1 MPPLD
6 VDSADIKA
14 ALAKF
19 GYSSFRPGQE
29 ETISRILAGKS
40 SLALLA
46 TGTGKSLIY
55 QLPAY
60 MYRERSACI
69 TLVVSPLV
77 SLMEDQVS
85 GLPSFLKAAALHYN
99 MTATQKEKVVES
111 VKSGK
116 LHFLLVSP
124 ESLAGGGG
132 MFGSLLPS
140 LPPIAFVCI
149 DEAHCVSHW
158 SHNFRPSYLRL
169 CRIIRDK
176 LGVAT
181 ILGLTATAPE
191 SLTRSVA
198 SRLGVAME
206 DVVRG
211 PLLPGNLTL
220 TVSRDRDRDRAL
232 LEMLGET
239 GSLGECESVIVYC
252 TRREECERLA
262 THIRTHL
269 QTRDIKPGKS
279 RLSCTA
285 EPYHAGL
292 SAYKRKTVQAA
303 FMAGKLR
310 VVVATVAFGMG
321 IDKSDIRAIVH
332 HNMPRSFESYI
343 QEIGRAGRD
352 GLPAR
357 CHLFLDSRGGDVREL
372 KRHIFGNSV
381 DRFTLRT
388 FLAAALSRQP
398 KCETNREYQEVAVSV
413 ASLVEEL
420 DLPEENIS
428 TLLCYLE
435 DYSPPLVNVSNH
447 VYCNAKVQ
455 CYGGPRQLRQVAARC
470 PPLAAAIAL
479 LRQRGDDLEAASSVE
494 FHVVDVSARMGWD
507 SAIVKKELK
516 NLEWTS
522 GLTGW
527 KKSGVMVEFSDL
539 GFHFHAKTG
548 LTEPEMDSV
557 LEELYRKVE
566 TRERTELWGLVRLG
580 KAFTLVA
587 WDKETEA
594 GGQQEQERSDKL
606 KLFIKEYFTETERE
620 IPDKLPPMEPCQSE
634 DTVRADIRS
643 FVCTHSEHAWNG
655 RAVARIFHGIQSPNF
670 PAKQWGRVFRF
681 WRKHLDTDFNL
692 LVKFATEEILHMR
705 RGAK

>member
-1 MPPLD
+1 
-6 VDSADIKA
+6 
-14 ALAKF
+14 
-19 GYSSFRPGQE
+19 
-29 ETISRILAGKS
+29 
-40 SLALLA
+40 
-46 TGTGKSLIY
+46 
-55 QLPAY
+55 
-60 MYRERSACI
+60 
-69 TLVVSPLV
+69 
-77 SLMEDQVS
+77 MEDQVS
-85 GLPSFLKAAALHYN
+85 GLPSFLKALALHYN
-99 MTATQKEKVVES
+99 MTATQKEKVVDS

-116 LHFLLVSP
+116 LHFFLVSP

-140 LPPIAFVCI
+140 LPPIAIVCI

-176 LGVAT
+176 LGVST

-220 TVSRDRDRDRAL
+220 TVSRDTDRDRAL

-239 GSLGECESVIVYC
+239 GSLAECESVIVYC

-303 FMAGKLR
+303 FMSGKLR

-357 CHLFLDSRGGDVREL
+357 CHLFLDCRGGDVREL

-381 DRFTLRT
+381 DRFTFRT
-388 FLAAALSRQP
+388 FLIP
-398 KCETNREYQEVAVSV
+398 
-413 ASLVEEL
+413 
-420 DLPEENIS
+420 
-428 TLLCYLE
+428 
-435 DYSPPLVNVSNH
+435 
-447 VYCNAKVQ
+447 
-455 CYGGPRQLRQVAARC
+455 GG
-470 PPLAAAIAL
+470 
-479 LRQRGDDLEAASSVE
+479 
-494 FHVVDVSARMGWD
+494 
-507 SAIVKKELK
+507 
-516 NLEWTS
+516 
-522 GLTGW
+522 
-527 KKSGVMVEFSDL
+527 
-539 GFHFHAKTG
+539 
-548 LTEPEMDSV
+548 
-557 LEELYRKVE
+557 
-566 TRERTELWGLVRLG
+566 
-580 KAFTLVA
+580 
-587 WDKETEA
+587 
-594 GGQQEQERSDKL
+594 
-606 KLFIKEYFTETERE
+606 
-620 IPDKLPPMEPCQSE
+620 
-634 DTVRADIRS
+634 
-643 FVCTHSEHAWNG
+643 G
-655 RAVARIFHGIQSPNF
+655 RF
-670 PAKQWGRVFRF
+670 
-681 WRKHLDTDFNL
+681 
-692 LVKFATEEILHMR
+692 
-705 RGAK
+705 

>member
-6 VDSADIKA
+6 LDTLDIKA

-19 GYSSFRPGQE
+19 GYSGFRAGQE
-29 ETISRILAGKS
+29 ETISRILSGRS

-60 MYRERSACI
+60 LYRERSPCI

-99 MTATQKEKVVES
+99 MTATQKEKVVDS

-176 LGVAT
+176 LGVTT

-191 SLTRSVA
+191 SLIRSVA
-198 SRLGVAME
+198 GRLGVAE
-206 DVVRG
+206 ENVVRG

-220 TVSRDRDRDRAL
+220 SVSRDQDRDRAL
-232 LEMLGET
+232 LEMLSEA
-239 GSLGECESVIVYC
+239 GSLGQCESVIVYC